1 MATRKKT
8 AKKKPPKKGVTRKK
22 TTSDKKAFSLNPF
35 QHIEFRI
42 LARLLIAAI
51 FAGGIYWLANIQVEH
66 TKPKATSNQ
75 TNKNNSPNLSG
86 LSYDDFT
93 FYSRLLEFE
102 VKVAEDNPYADK
114 DEREIV
120 YLIQAGAFRTHERAE
135 EHLVELTLMD
145 LEPKIDK
152 KGEWYRVLI
161 GPLSSRS
168 KMSSTRNRLIENGVQ
183 AQVMRQIVN

>member
-8 AKKKPPKKGVTRKK
+8 AKKKAPKKGVTRTKTVSEKK
-22 TTSDKKAFSLNPF
+22 TFSLNPL

-42 LARLLIAAI
+42 LARLLIAAF

-66 TKPKATSNQ
+66 TEPKATNNQ
-75 TNKNNSPNLSG
+75 AKQYSSPNLSG

-93 FYSRLLEFE
+93 FYSRLREFE
-102 VKVAEDNPYADK
+102 VKIAEDNPYADK

-120 YLIQAGAFRTHERAE
+120 YLIQAGAFKTHERAE

-145 LEPKIDK
+145 LEPTIDK